1 MARSQQAG
9 GRLQWTKTEQQVLER
24 DHRDSLAGDF
34 RVPGTK
40 ERPLILSF
48 GGENLRQMTGRR
60 RASDLFRKLV
70 PEASPGSEEGRSCNW
85 AALSI
90 RMPAFHGCLSAFV
103 AVSHPPSKHANSKAL
118 SFLLERFLRLIH
130 LRHVTIRILPSD
142 RDGLAELFGRQG
154 SGD

>member
-1 MARSQQAG
+1 MARSQQAD

-24 DHRDSLAGDF
+24 DHRDALLGDF
-34 RVPGTK
+34 RVPGAK

-48 GGENLRQMTGRR
+48 GSENLRQMTGRR
-60 RASDLFRKLV
+60 RASDLFGKLV
-70 PEASPGSEEGRSCNW
+70 PEASRGSEEGRSCNW

-90 RMPAFHGCLSAFV
+90 RMPAFHGFPSAFV

-118 SFLLERFLRLIH
+118 SFLLERFLRSIH